1 MGLRFRKSVNFGP
14 LRINF
19 SKSGV
24 GYSVGGKGFRITK
37 TAKGTIRKT
46 TSIPGTGISYVEETS
61 LKSNK
66 HTTNKESNRSNPIE
80 QEEKKPIF
88 QKWWFWAVIIFA
100 AIIVFSLVNR
110 SDNAASSQLS
120 GNKDSYQGVSSSA
133 SAQQDEPEAT
143 FTDETVINLIDNV
156 YQADQISK
164 ILKTNDK
171 VEVSI
176 QVSEDDFD
184 AAVAEQSAQQAC
196 MAIKDGLGLSY
207 AVIYLQDDEGSNL
220 ISVLNGKT
228 TYNALISDT
237 EETENE
243 VYDPLVWVSASG
255 TKYHSSSSCSNMSN
269 PSQMT
274 LSSAISAG
282 YTACQK
288 CY

>member
-14 LRINF
+14 LRVNF

-24 GYSVGGKGFRITK
+24 GYSVGGKGYRITK

-46 TSIPGTGISYVEETS
+46 ASIPGTGISYVEETS

-66 HTTNKESNRSNPIE
+66 HTTNKESNNSNPIE

-110 SDNAASSQLS
+110 GDNAASPQLS
-120 GNKDSYQGVSSSA
+120 GNEDSYQGVSSSV
-133 SAQQDEPEAT
+133 SAQQYEPEAT
-143 FTDETVINLIDNV
+143 FTDDAVISLIDDV
-156 YQADQISK
+156 YQADQISN
-164 ILKTNDK
+164 ILKTDDK

-176 QVSEDDFD
+176 QVSEDNFD
-184 AAVAEQSAQQAC
+184 EAVAEQSAQQAS
-196 MAIKDGLGLSY
+196 MALKDGLGLGY
-207 AVIYLQDDEGSNL
+207 AVVYLQDDEGSN
-220 ISVLNGKT
+220 IITVLNGKT

-237 EETENE
+237 EETGNE

-269 PSQMT
+269 PTQMT

-288 CY
+288 CH

>member
-1 MGLRFRKSVNFGP
+1 MSKLDTCVKREDIAMGLRFRKSVNFGP

-110 SDNAASSQLS
+110 SDNADSSQLS
-120 GNKDSYQGVSSSA
+120 
-133 SAQQDEPEAT
+133 
-143 FTDETVINLIDNV
+143 
-156 YQADQISK
+156 
-164 ILKTNDK
+164 
-171 VEVSI
+171 
-176 QVSEDDFD
+176 
-184 AAVAEQSAQQAC
+184 
-196 MAIKDGLGLSY
+196 
-207 AVIYLQDDEGSNL
+207 
-220 ISVLNGKT
+220 
-228 TYNALISDT
+228 
-237 EETENE
+237 
-243 VYDPLVWVSASG
+243 
-255 TKYHSSSSCSNMSN
+255 
-269 PSQMT
+269 
-274 LSSAISAG
+274 
-282 YTACQK
+282 
-288 CY
+288 

>member
-14 LRINF
+14 LRVNF

-24 GYSVGGKGFRITK
+24 GYSVGGKGYRVTK

-46 TSIPGTGISYVEETS
+46 ASIPGTGISYVEETS

-66 HTTNKESNRSNPIE
+66 HTPNKESNNSNPLE

-100 AIIVFSLVNR
+100 TLMVLFLANGG
-110 SDNAASSQLS
+110 DNTASSQLP
-120 GNKDSYQGVSSSA
+120 GTEDSNQGVSSSV
-133 SAQQDEPEAT
+133 SAQQNELEAT
-143 FTDETVINLIDNV
+143 FTDDAVISLIDDV
-156 YQADQISK
+156 YQADQISNIFK
-164 ILKTNDK
+164 SNDK

-176 QVSEDDFD
+176 QISKDNFD
-184 AAVAEQSAQQAC
+184 AAVAEQTAQQAC
-196 MAIKDGLGLSY
+196 MAIKDGLGLNY
-207 AVIYLQDDEGSNL
+207 AIIYLQDDEGSNL

-255 TKYHSSSSCSNMSN
+255 TKYHRSSSCSNMSN

-274 LSSAISAG
+274 LSGAISAG
-282 YTACQK
+282 YTACKK
-288 CY
+288 CN